1 MANQE
6 VWDNFLRELRDK
18 SDLVTIASRYV
29 QLERK
34 GRQFWGRCPFHG
46 EKTPSFTIRPEYQSY
61 HCFGCGVGGDVIK
74 FVREIESVD
83 FMGAVNILAEL
94 AHMEVPSSLSSEE
107 ESRIKERK
115 QEKDRL
121 LKLMKDAALHYVE
134 NLKLPQA
141 QAGRDYLAKRK
152 ISPEI
157 ARMFGIGYS
166 INFNDMITHLTSKGY
181 TLKEMETAGVIKYRD
196 QKPYDAMGTRL
207 VFPVI
212 DINNNVIAF
221 CGRTLESNPT
231 FAKYLNTA
239 DTPLFSKTKSLFG
252 INLVKKNRL
261 GAERKDYMIIVEGH
275 IDVVSL
281 HKAGFNSAVA
291 SMGTALT
298 AEQAKLIK
306 KFVEKVY
313 ICYDGDS
320 AGKKATLRGLDILK
334 SEGLEVFVMSLPEG
348 LDPDDVIN
356 KYGQAG
362 YQKLLDKALP
372 LTDFKLEFLK
382 NLYDLTNSDGKAK
395 FVKEAIEVLKSLNDI
410 EREVY
415 LQKVSAMSGI
425 MKDFLKRQLENAGEV
440 VNTSKL
446 FAATA
451 IKEQDNQREKRKP
464 DSNVIQAE
472 KYILSALVNQKP
484 YAFFKTDISQYF
496 SENRQK
502 YYKDIMQILQ
512 ETQEN
517 VAKKFYEKYEM
528 TDIKD
533 EEKTKI
539 YDKQLEEVAEIVSYI
554 DKEEESENEIAY
566 FKDCVF
572 TIFKNNAEQEIEYLN
587 EQIEKEVDINK
598 RNQMFGKI
606 NELLTK
612 IKTKKVDL

>member
-6 VWDNFLRELRDK
+6 VWQNFIRELRDK
-18 SDLVTIASRYV
+18 SDLVSIASRYV

-46 EKTPSFTIRPEYQSY
+46 EKTPSFTISPEYQSY

-74 FVREIESVD
+74 FIREIESVD

-121 LKLMKDAALHYVE
+121 IKLMKDAAYHYVE

-141 QAGRDYLAKRK
+141 QPGRDYLVKRK
-152 ISPEI
+152 ISPEV
-157 ARMFGIGYS
+157 ARMFGMGYS
-166 INFNDMITHLTSKGY
+166 INFNDMITYLTSKGY

-212 DINNNVIAF
+212 DVNNNVIAF
-221 CGRTLESNPT
+221 CGRTLEANPT
-231 FAKYLNTA
+231 FAKYINTA
-239 DTPLFSKTKSLFG
+239 ETPLFSKTKSLFG

-261 GAERKDYMIIVEGH
+261 GAERKDYIIVVEGH

-298 AEQAKLIK
+298 NEQANLIK
-306 KFVEKVY
+306 KFVDKVY

-334 SEGLEVFVMSLPEG
+334 SNGLEVFVMSLPEG
-348 LDPDDVIN
+348 MDPDDVIN

-362 YQKLLDKALP
+362 YQKLMDKALP

-382 NLYDLTNSDGKAK
+382 NSFDLTNPDGKAK
-395 FVKEAIEVLKSLNDI
+395 FVKEAIEVLKSLSDI

-415 LQKVSAMSGI
+415 LQKVSVMSGI
-425 MKDFLKRQLENAGEV
+425 MKDFLKRQLENSGEAIDG
-440 VNTSKL
+440 SKM
-446 FAATA
+446 FATA
-451 IKEQDNQREKRKP
+451 VIKQQAPERAVRKP

-484 YAFFKTDISQYF
+484 YAFFKTDISKYF
-496 SENRQK
+496 SENRQQ
-502 YYKDIMQILQ
+502 YYKDIMDILAQ
-512 ETQEN
+512 TQEN
-517 VAKKFYEKYEM
+517 VAKKFYEKYEF
-528 TDIKD
+528 DNASD
-533 EEKTKI
+533 EEQAKE
-539 YDKQLEEVAEIVSYI
+539 YDAKLEEVSEIINYLN
-554 DKEEESENEIAY
+554 KEEENENETA
-566 FKDCVF
+566 
-572 TIFKNNAEQEIEYLN
+572 
-587 EQIEKEVDINK
+587 
-598 RNQMFGKI
+598 
-606 NELLTK
+606 
-612 IKTKKVDL
+612 